1 MSFFVFIL
9 VAIFCGT
16 SFFIFQDIVWLAKH
30 RDEFL
35 VVSFISSAVLAIVA
49 EANLRCGDFLS
60 EKSCRQSTGSFS
72 FFLVVTT
79 RHSLSFHKFERQ
91 SYLFGL
97 DNAIFLLVDV
107 NWECSIFDF
116 SFFSADSY
124 LFVCLS
130 VMRFFS
136 LQLFRF

>member
-97 DNAIFLLVDV
+97 DNAIFFHCCYLFSIVATFLVLIMQFF
-107 NWECSIFDF
+107 SIFF
-116 SFFSADSY
+116 KVY
-124 LFVCLS
+124 P
-130 VMRFFS
+130 
-136 LQLFRF
+136 

>member
-1 MSFFVFIL
+1 M
-9 VAIFCGT
+9 
-16 SFFIFQDIVWLAKH
+16 
-30 RDEFL
+30 FL
-35 VVSFISSAVLAIVA
+35 LVSFIISAVLAIVA

-60 EKSCRQSTGSFS
+60 EKFCRQSTGSFC

-97 DNAIFLLVDV
+97 DNAILLLVDV

-116 SFFSADSY
+116 SFFSAESY
-124 LFVCLS
+124 LFMSLS

-136 LQLFRF
+136 LQVFHFRSQCLADIIILMCSFLFIYSILLG